1 MRVFLRILLETDG
14 PYMPL
19 ERGGI
24 SHPGHV
30 IDIAQCIAHLRG
42 IELPTIMEATRE
54 NISQVYD
61 NVDFGTITLPD
72 SFAFITPKFY

>member
-14 PYMPL
+14 PYMPP

-30 IDIAQCIAHLRG
+30 INIAQCIADLKG
-42 IELPTIMEATRE
+42 MELLNIMEATRE
-54 NISQVYD
+54 NIKAVYD
-61 NVDFGTITLPD
+61 CTDAFGMKSCSLP
-72 SFAFITPKFY
+72 PLYL